1 MYNQSMKCSGE
12 SGKGGYRGVPKP
24 GQVTKR
30 CSMKELCY
38 RVGGEVKQEISS
50 SKELMKAK

>member
-1 MYNQSMKCSGE
+1 MRCSGE
-12 SGKGGYRGVPKP
+12 SGKGDYRGVPKP

-50 SKELMKAK
+50 SKQLMKAK